1 MLKSGD
7 RTSQA
12 GNLVPA
18 VGGGDYAHLLLP
30 LLEALAEKEE
40 TLVRAKVQTVY
51 ILVSMSLYLPH
62 FDFWVAN
69 RLHCLFCNYQK
80 FSLVLS

>member
-1 MLKSGD
+1 MLKFTE

-40 TLVRAKVQTVY
+40 TLVRAKVTPNRHR
-51 ILVSMSLYLPH
+51 ILV
-62 FDFWVAN
+62 F
-69 RLHCLFCNYQK
+69 Q
-80 FSLVLS
+80 VL